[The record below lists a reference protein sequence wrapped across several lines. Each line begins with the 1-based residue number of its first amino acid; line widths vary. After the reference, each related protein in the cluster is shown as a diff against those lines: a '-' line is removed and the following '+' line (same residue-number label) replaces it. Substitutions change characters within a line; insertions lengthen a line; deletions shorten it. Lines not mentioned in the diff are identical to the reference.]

1 MLFSKWTG
9 FSNWGDENRLISNTK
24 NDPGSGLQALPGD
37 LVFPALP
44 GLSGGAGNAGVQAE
58 AGHQY
63 GMIFVTPDVSVQFPH
78 YNLHNHEYFRHS
90 M

>member
-1 MLFSKWTG
+1 LQKYTLRITPLEAG
-9 FSNWGDENRLISNTK
+9 VIWGDENRLIPNTR

-58 AGHQY
+58 PGHQN
-63 GMIFVTPDVSVQFPH
+63 GMIFVTPGVI
-78 YNLHNHEYFRHS
+78 R
-90 M
+90 